1 MTTEYRRMMLGG
13 PDQGRWEEISA
24 EVAERLLA
32 APIYGIGS
40 IGDQRADPGQYW
52 EKREDGEPW
61 TTHSYF
67 VGAADMRARSRELA
81 VERLENDERIL
92 RRDAQG
98 LRDGAGATIEG
109 YKNQIA
115 AAEAGLKQA
124 LEDEK
129 RDKASARELERK
141 ADDVRTRIAALKRE
155 VDRGTGTNVPVIPP
169 PEPAT
174 A

>member
-1 MTTEYRRMMLGG
+1 MTEYRRMMLGG

-24 EVAERLLA
+24 EMAERLLA

-40 IGDQRADPGQYW
+40 VGDQRADPGQYW
-52 EKREDGEPW
+52 EKREDGGGWE
-61 TTHSYF
+61 THSYF
-67 VGAADMRARSRELA
+67 IGAADMRARSREMA

-92 RRDAQG
+92 RRDAQA
-98 LRDGAGATIEG
+98 LRDGAGAAIEG

-129 RDKASARELERK
+129 RDKVSARGLERK
-141 ADDVRTRIAALKRE
+141 ADDVRTQIAALKRE
-155 VDRGTGTNVPVIPP
+155 IDRA

>member
-1 MTTEYRRMMLGG
+1 MTEYRRMMLNG

-32 APIYGIGS
+32 APEFGIGS
-40 IGDQRADPGQYW
+40 IGDQRNDFQQYF
-52 EKREDGEPW
+52 EKREDSGAW
-61 TTHSYF
+61 QTYSYWPGSTDF
-67 VGAADMRARSRELA
+67 WARSRELA
-81 VERLENDERIL
+81 VERFENDERLL
-92 RRDAQG
+92 RRDAQA

-129 RDKASARELERK
+129 RDKVSARGLERK
-141 ADDVRTRIAALKRE
+141 ADDVRTQIAALKRE
-155 VDRGTGTNVPVIPP
+155 IDRA